1 MRKEL
6 KIYVPER
13 LKNRIQLLAEEKGI
27 KMNKLVCMLLEEAI
41 YMLFEEEKEYGE
53 IESKQIDSK

>member
-13 LKNRIQLLAEEKGI
+13 LKNRIQLLANEKGI

-41 YMLFEEEKEYGE
+41 YMLFEEEKEYGKVE
-53 IESKQIDSK
+53 FK

>member
-13 LKNRIQLLAEEKGI
+13 LKNRIQLLADEKGI

-53 IESKQIDSK
+53 TEFKQVDSE

>member
-13 LKNRIQLLAEEKGI
+13 LKNRIQLLADEKGI

-53 IESKQIDSK
+53 TKFKQVDSE

>member
-1 MRKEL
+1 MKKEL

-13 LKNRIQLLAEEKGI
+13 LKNRIQLLADEKGI

-53 IESKQIDSK
+53 IESKQIDSE

>member
-53 IESKQIDSK
+53 IEPKQIDS

>member
-1 MRKEL
+1 MKKEL

-13 LKNRIQLLAEEKGI
+13 LKNRIQLLADEKGI

>member
-41 YMLFEEEKEYGE
+41 YMLFEEEKENEE
-53 IESKQIDSK
+53 IEPKQIDS